1 MDHGPWSWSEQLEL
15 IWSMVMILG
24 FGQKAILDHDR
35 DLGKMVIL
43 DHDPG
48 NRFKIHGHDLKLP
61 WVHSCDV
68 FRLIFDYLK
77 NVFLTDNTVFRASRI
92 TFFLVNRVEHQ
103 KLNQR
108 HLTAPFGWVSGAQ
121 LGLRQ
126 MQVTNLSLT
135 NNHHLLFSAIGE
147 KKLNK
152 QSQVN

>member
-61 WVHSCDV
+61 WVHSCA
-68 FRLIFDYLK
+68 YLGY
-77 NVFLTDNTVFRASRI
+77 VVQEH
-92 TFFLVNRVEHQ
+92 RVKKMQ
-103 KLNQR
+103 NMGTTGGGFPWGR
-108 HLTAPFGWVSGAQ
+108 V
-121 LGLRQ
+121 LR
-126 MQVTNLSLT
+126 
-135 NNHHLLFSAIGE
+135 
-147 KKLNK
+147 
-152 QSQVN
+152 